1 MHPFLNIAIQAARAS
16 SRIILRFMDQ
26 LDTINITDKG
36 NYSNLVTEIDRLSE
50 AEIISHI
57 HKAYPNH
64 AILAEESGSDSK
76 IDDVC
81 WVIDPLDGTMNFVHG
96 FPHFAISIAVKRKN
110 QTEVGC
116 IYDPIRQELFTA
128 VRGKGAQA
136 NNRRMRISA
145 AKQLEQALVGTG
157 FPGGLAPD
165 QMTSYLKTF
174 QQILP
179 RVADIRRAGSAA
191 LDLAY
196 VAAGRLDAFW
206 ELGLHEWDVAAG
218 ALMIQEAGGA
228 ITDFS
233 AGADFVKNKAVVAGN
248 LSTHRLLLSLIQ
260 QSA

>member
-26 LDTINITDKG
+26 LDTINIHEKD
-36 NYSNLVTEIDRLSE
+36 NYSNLVTEIDRASE
-50 AEIISHI
+50 VEIIAHI
-57 HKAYPNH
+57 RKAYPNH
-64 AILAEESGSDSK
+64 AILAEESGFDGK
-76 IDDVC
+76 TDDVC

-96 FPHFAISIAVKRKN
+96 FPHFSISIAVKRKN

-136 NNRRMRISA
+136 NSRRMRVSPI
-145 AKQLEQALVGTG
+145 KQIEQALVGTG

-165 QMTSYLKTF
+165 QMTSYLKAF

-196 VAAGRLDAFW
+196 VASGRLDAFW
-206 ELGLHEWDVAAG
+206 ELGLKEWDVAAG
-218 ALMIQEAGGA
+218 ALMIQEAGGV

-233 AGADFVKNKAVVAGN
+233 AGADFLKNKAVVAGN
-248 LSTHRLLLSLIQ
+248 LSIQPSLLSLIQ